1 MGAVDGELGY
11 VVGNF
16 MGDLV
21 GRWWG
26 REFVYWETSG
36 INACNSTRDR
46 TELAYG
52 LTNDGGNA
60 DVGRYQ

>member
-11 VVGNF
+11 VVGDF

-21 GRWWG
+21 GWG
-26 REFVYWETSG
+26 WRREFVYWETSG

>member
-1 MGAVDGELGY
+1 MGAIDGGLGY
-11 VVGNF
+11 VVGDF

-21 GRWWG
+21 G
-26 REFVYWETSG
+26 FVYWETSG

>member
-11 VVGNF
+11 VVGDF

-21 GRWWG
+21 GWG
-26 REFVYWETSG
+26 WREFVYWETSG

>member
-11 VVGNF
+11 VVGDF
-16 MGDLV
+16 MGDIMEP
-21 GRWWG
+21 RCDI
-26 REFVYWETSG
+26 VYGETSG